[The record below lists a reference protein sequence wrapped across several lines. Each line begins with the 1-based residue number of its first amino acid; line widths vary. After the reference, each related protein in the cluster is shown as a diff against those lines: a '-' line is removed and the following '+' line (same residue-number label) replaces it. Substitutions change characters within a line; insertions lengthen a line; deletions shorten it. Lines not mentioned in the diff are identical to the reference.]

1 MGTDGTQEDAPQP
14 TSTSSSGGAVTREGS
29 LALRNALKLAASL
42 ILTWSVALIVA
53 FKLPNYLGADR
64 FGEYGAA
71 QYWSLTLAVF
81 VGFGVDTYIQREI
94 PVRPEHASEFFFGV
108 TLLRLAAS
116 MPLFAIGAFVTRA
129 DSTHLRIAAALFGV
143 AQIFVTFNETFAK
156 MLQASSKVGGLA
168 VSNVLAKLLWG
179 GGTFVL
185 VALKVSLPVLV
196 VPFLASELL
205 KTGFLF
211 IATRG
216 ALNLDL
222 RLDLKVT
229 RAVLVESVP
238 FFVATAAVSLGNVL
252 DVTTLNLLHTPKN
265 EIGFYTS
272 AKQIANLSALLSP
285 IVSGVLIPMM
295 RRAKER
301 STDEFYGILRRCL
314 EGVIVIAVPGTLLL
328 ALGAEFWLK
337 LALRPEFQP
346 AAASLRYLAPTF
358 VFAYGNV
365 LLWLALMIEGRSWT
379 ITVASVAGVIA
390 LPIFVMIAVPLTRKY
405 GAGSAGMGA
414 AIALSSRE
422 LLLIIA
428 FFYLLGRRSA
438 DARSISA
445 FVRSLLICAVVSAMH
460 LALARLGPLR
470 LALDALVYVVLGL
483 ALRVFRISDGLMVLR
498 LVKNRGR

>member
-1 MGTDGTQEDAPQP
+1 
-14 TSTSSSGGAVTREGS
+14 
-29 LALRNALKLAASL
+29 
-42 ILTWSVALIVA
+42 
-53 FKLPNYLGADR
+53 
-64 FGEYGAA
+64 
-71 QYWSLTLAVF
+71 
-81 VGFGVDTYIQREI
+81 
-94 PVRPEHASEFFFGV
+94 
-108 TLLRLAAS
+108 
-116 MPLFAIGAFVTRA
+116 
-129 DSTHLRIAAALFGV
+129 
-143 AQIFVTFNETFAK
+143 VTFNETFAK

-196 VPFLASELL
+196 IPFLASELL

-211 IATRG
+211 LATKG

-222 RLDLKVT
+222 RVDTKVT

-301 STDEFYGILRRCL
+301 SSDEFYGILRRCL

-328 ALGAEFWLK
+328 ALGADFWLK

-390 LPIFVMIAVPLTRKY
+390 LPIFVMIAVPLTRQF

-414 AIALSSRE
+414 AMALSLRE
-422 LLLIIA
+422 LLLIVA
-428 FFYLLGRRSA
+428 FFYLLGRRA
-438 DARSISA
+438 VDTRSISA
-445 FVRSLLICAVVSAMH
+445 FVRSLAICVAVTAMH
-460 LALARLGPLR
+460 VALARLGPLR
-470 LALDALVYVVLGL
+470 LAVDAVVYVVLGL